1 MSYFF
6 GWLVKLPIEILSQ
19 DASLGMRKNE
29 KEDKNMKFEEM
40 EIKLELFNP
49 KVSQAISSKFETE
62 KVKQSQNLLFKKGS
76 IETLPNLLFFLCVVF
91 TILIRC

>member
-1 MSYFF
+1 
-6 GWLVKLPIEILSQ
+6 
-19 DASLGMRKNE
+19 MRKNE

-91 TILIRC
+91 TILIRCWRSLRICAPSHKQIYSIVKET